1 MPRTRDTLWTAAVL
15 LVVVLL
21 VVSDHGAQGKLK
33 KKQQQ
38 QQQQE
43 EGEQVELATEE
54 HAHDTEES
62 ESAQQ
67 QRHEIGGVEEIQ
79 PLPNGSIPPEIM
91 ELAEVRKSAVH
102 FHTQKGHA
110 RPPMFAPLRTHDCCG
125 YSQSSSP
132 ETKTHPTRTHDIHYK
147 LNYTRTSFAPHSH
160 SLTHSHSITLTL
172 TLSRCTTNHTH
183 HTPTTIH
190 SGRWPPMRSVCRV
203 NYCTRDC
210 GWSWTTP
217 SCHRGWSSHVSSKP
231 NVR

>member
-1 MPRTRDTLWTAAVL
+1 VL

-79 PLPNGSIPPEIM
+79 PLPDGSIPPEIM

-102 FHTQKGHA
+102 FHTQKATHA
-110 RPPMFAPLRTHDCCG
+110 LPCSHPCVHMIVVVTHNHPLLK
-125 YSQSSSP
+125 P
-132 ETKTHPTRTHDIHYK
+132 K
-147 LNYTRTSFAPHSH
+147 LTQHAHTTS
-160 SLTHSHSITLTL
+160 
-172 TLSRCTTNHTH
+172 TTN
-183 HTPTTIH
+183 
-190 SGRWPPMRSVCRV
+190 
-203 NYCTRDC
+203 
-210 GWSWTTP
+210 
-217 SCHRGWSSHVSSKP
+217 
-231 NVR
+231 